1 MSKAKYP
8 NRDALREANDIY
20 LDAMRPFIIHHLK
33 RVLRSGEKVEDLI
46 ADALKGEKIDEF
58 WRTLETTDDTAS
70 AIDFSYFPLIISDS
84 WTWDNVF
91 AQQFNRD
98 LNVQSMLWLIKK
110 GRNSC
115 EHRGTKDLDSELVR
129 MNLYLIADVLGKI
142 KRTEKQH
149 EVEVIRDGLDD
160 TPKRLAAAEGRLEA
174 VEAENAEYQRSLTET
189 ERHLETAKSEKS
201 KYEEANAMLSKQIDE
216 KEKRHKKLSKQLKNA
231 RAETDKNKKNLADT
245 KKRLEKS
252 EVVQADYKERLRN
265 QSKELKDTK
274 NELTSMRVERNAF
287 EKYLT
292 GTQNLLTTVAIDDQ
306 TVFPSL
312 GTDAAVRIID
322 RRGTDKRNYLL
333 ALLEQKQPTIV
344 YVQSEAM
351 ADRLLTRVVPE
362 EEDVIGRCYQQT
374 SEAEETEI
382 LEKLE
387 NGELI
392 AAVSSTT
399 LSTLTPAHPIEHFI
413 FCHLVPG
420 LEEFF
425 KRCQPA
431 FTSKKNTYL
440 HLIYNNEQD
449 IEGLN
454 EWLAQKYPNRETLEK
469 LYPELRQLAA
479 TNGDFIDIRSL
490 YSELDIAK
498 LGIETGLAI
507 FEELQLLE
515 RNGESIKL
523 LTPAGKTLDESET
536 YCKGEKLK
544 KETTDFCPFQ
554 LEHSIEQI
562 WEKMLE
568 ELNIES

>member
-58 WRTLETTDDTAS
+58 WRTLEATDDTAS

-91 AQQFNRD
+91 AQQFDRD

-174 VEAENAEYQRSLTET
+174 VEAENAEYGESLSATEKRLADA
-189 ERHLETAKSEKS
+189 ESKNR
-201 KYEEANAMLSKQIDE
+201 KYERATAELSKTMQE
-216 KEKRHKKLSKQLKNA
+216 KEKRIKKLLKQQKEAKAQNEKSKKDLA
-231 RAETDKNKKNLADT
+231 RT
-245 KKRLEKS
+245 KRGLEKS
-252 EVVQADYKERLRN
+252 QAGLADHKARLKTTLEKLKQAETARDASEKRFAALTDELTVMRGLFTTATVGNREVQA
-265 QSKELKDTK
+265 
-274 NELTSMRVERNAF
+274 
-287 EKYLT
+287 
-292 GTQNLLTTVAIDDQ
+292 
-306 TVFPSL
+306 VFPPF
-312 GTDAAVRIID
+312 GTDSAVRIID

-351 ADRLLTRVVPE
+351 IDRLLTRVVPE

-440 HLIYNNEQD
+440 HLIYNNPSCYLCKKLFD
-449 IEGLN
+449 ICSDDK
-454 EWLAQKYPNRETLEK
+454 QKN
-469 LYPELRQLAA
+469 
-479 TNGDFIDIRSL
+479 
-490 YSELDIAK
+490 
-498 LGIETGLAI
+498 
-507 FEELQLLE
+507 
-515 RNGESIKL
+515 
-523 LTPAGKTLDESET
+523 
-536 YCKGEKLK
+536 
-544 KETTDFCPFQ
+544 FQ
-554 LEHSIEQI
+554 LEPVSRHGV
-562 WEKMLE
+562 
-568 ELNIES
+568 NRFG